1 MWCDGS
7 SLQTSVEC
15 WEGLMFLYVGPRGA
29 SRLSDDPCALTPP
42 SPLATAPFPCSG
54 LSVTWATLA
63 VSLPSTHLSFP
74 LLRVNRVKCHFL
86 KLTLGRYILFAWGSD
101 STIEIQIQIHPRGFF
116 HGLLKTLWRVLELW
130 ICDLWVLYR
139 PRHKSWYRKFFFWGT
154 WCISLQITCQL
165 QFCPLCFSLWRK
177 HDSS

>member
-1 MWCDGS
+1 MNLYIYMYIISKWTNWFSVSLDANMWYDRS

-54 LSVTWATLA
+54 LSVTWETLA
-63 VSLPSTHLSFP
+63 VSLPSLFP
-74 LLRVNRVKCHFL
+74 SVEAHCRKIQ
-86 KLTLGRYILFAWGSD
+86 YMLFAWGSD

-116 HGLLKTLWRVLELW
+116 PGLLEKL
-130 ICDLWVLYR
+130 
-139 PRHKSWYRKFFFWGT
+139 
-154 WCISLQITCQL
+154 WCIWTVN
-165 QFCPLCFSLWRK
+165 LWFM
-177 HDSS
+177 SAVSALT